1 LFNIEA
7 FKQNIN
13 KMMLK
18 NYFLLFHLIMICF
31 AQNNTKTNLNQIVN
45 ASKKF
50 LPTDQNFNK
59 STTKLIINETKH
71 EQTNKRNTLHG
82 QPVQINYENENQL
95 VTISHWILGLLVAI
109 IVIFVVCI
117 VIVVIILIVNNCFR
131 K

>member
-82 QPVQINYENENQL
+82 QPVQINYVNENQL

>member
-1 LFNIEA
+1 MFNIEA

-82 QPVQINYENENQL
+82 QPVQINYVNENQL